1 MAESRV
7 LMFGGDIPLTV
18 TIPSHSYTGQG
29 GQESEDYE
37 SEEQLQHRIL
47 TAALEFV
54 PEHGWTAEAIAEGA
68 KVCGERSNKPV
79 ENWME
84 LKCRDSQACMLPP
97 HTLGRCTLV
106 SKCYWAGMKP
116 SCYRITP
123 LELD

>member
-1 MAESRV
+1 MAESRL
-7 LMFGGDIPLTV
+7 LMSGGDVPLTV
-18 TIPSHSYTGQG
+18 PIPSHSYTGQG

-79 ENWME
+79 DNWME
-84 LKCRDSQACMLPP
+84 LKSKDSQACMLPP

-106 SKCYWAGMKP
+106 SRWYRAGTRP
-116 SCYRITP
+116 SCSRVT
-123 LELD
+123 LSELN

>member
-1 MAESRV
+1 MAESRLLV
-7 LMFGGDIPLTV
+7 FDGDVPLTV

-68 KVCGERSNKPV
+68 KVCGERSKEPV

-84 LKCRDSQACMLPP
+84 LRSKDSQACMLPP

-106 SKCYWAGMKP
+106 SKRYWAGMRP
-116 SCYRITP
+116 SYYRIT
-123 LELD
+123 LSDLN

>member
-1 MAESRV
+1 
-7 LMFGGDIPLTV
+7 MFDGDVPLTV

-68 KVCGERSNKPV
+68 KVCGERSKEPV

-84 LKCRDSQACMLPP
+84 LKSKDSRACMLPP

-106 SKCYWAGMKP
+106 GKWYWAGTHP
-116 SCYRITP
+116 SII
-123 LELD
+123 